1 MQARV
6 VGAPA
11 AACSASAQA
20 GLSRSRAMRQLTS
33 SQAWCRSRSGA
44 LNTALA
50 SRQTSHPTPR
60 SFGLADDVAVRGR
73 GRARAARCITS
84 SRSAVG
90 TWITR
95 AELFVEQ
102 RACSVS
108 SSRRALDLRGPVL
121 RVAVLG
127 AAVGDAVAFGDQQ
140 VDVEA
145 HADDGR
151 RRPSR
156 RPRPTGRRRC
166 GRGRRA
172 AGRAARSAVDRR
184 RPATSAAPDRRGRA
198 PRRRTGRAP
207 APASSRPCAS
217 GPGRG
222 RSASASCRRRCSCG
236 VERAA
241 HVVERGEGA

>member
-1 MQARV
+1 MRRAGPGSSAR
-6 VGAPA
+6 PA

-50 SRQTSHPTPR
+50 SRQTSTTPR
-60 SFGLADDVAVRGR
+60 SLVLPMTWLCRLRPCVAQHRASPR
-73 GRARAARCITS
+73 RAR
-84 SRSAVG
+84 AVG
-90 TWITR
+90 TWIT
-95 AELFVEQ
+95 APSSSLNS
-102 RACSVS
+102 ACSVS

-145 HADDGR
+145 HAEVAGERHLAD
-151 RRPSR
+151 
-156 RPRPTGRRRC
+156 
-166 GRGRRA
+166 RGPQA
-172 AGRAARSAVDRR
+172 AVAAVVVGEQQAGGAQRVDRR
-184 RPATSAAPDRRGRA
+184 RPATSAAPGRRGRA
-198 PRRRTGRAP
+198 PRRRTGPAP

-222 RSASASCRRRCSCG
+222 RPGPASCRRAAAAASAC
-236 VERAA
+236 RARRRA
-241 HVVERGEGA
+241 SRRR